1 MRCYHLCNMYLSSI
15 QQGIQSAHAQME
27 LFNKYVPANH
37 NRGSENCTP
46 DKYNQAFDWSINHK
60 TMIVLNGGYLKTMEN
75 ALELLTQYDNPY
87 PFAPFYESKEALGG
101 ILTNIAI
108 VLPEKIY
115 STIPCIRFLPEG
127 IVDFSDAPYGEYH
140 FTGFEKELMVLLKGF
155 KLAS

>member
-27 LFNKYVPANH
+27 LFNKYVCSDDPQ
-37 NRGSENCTP
+37 E
-46 DKYNQAFDWSINHK
+46 DMLFDWSSNYK
-60 TMIVLNGGYLKTMEN
+60 TMIVLNGGYLSTMEN
-75 ALELLTQYDNPY
+75 ALEFFNQYDNPY

-115 STIPCIRFLPEG
+115 NTIPCVKFSPEG
-127 IVDFSDAPYGEYH
+127 IIDFSDAPYGAYH
-140 FTGFEKELMVLLKGF
+140 FTDFEKELIMLLKGF
-155 KLAS
+155 RLAN